1 MRKKFTFRCLRKMLF
16 GASISL
22 LQETKQRSNATISNK
37 SIMIFPVL
45 AASISL
51 VVSSFQ
57 SIRVGSACAD
67 NAMVLIP
74 YATQSCRGLIAHHSG
89 EKGKRSRKRWL
100 YSQQI
105 GNWLSKSISTPV
117 VQCPLKSCFKSCL
130 SIVWNT
136 AATNSCVPL
145 QHRETTKLNICG
157 VPLGQY
163 PGLRHLSVSR
173 SIGSHDAFKSNLTT
187 CHMNYL
193 VTGGIFK
200 WQTHCALLKTV

>member
-1 MRKKFTFRCLRKMLF
+1 MLF

-74 YATQSCRGLIAHHSG
+74 YATQSCRGLIAHHSW

-105 GNWLSKSISTPV
+105 GNWLSKSISISV
-117 VQCPLKSCFKSCL
+117 VQCPLKSAEITMTMVTKAWRGRGEWGERDGVGPGRGRSLL
-130 SIVWNT
+130 SQAMVTNAQVEHFRILKGNYISTHNT
-136 AATNSCVPL
+136 RLQRSPL
-145 QHRETTKLNICG
+145 FYTYGK
-157 VPLGQY
+157 
-163 PGLRHLSVSR
+163 
-173 SIGSHDAFKSNLTT
+173 
-187 CHMNYL
+187 
-193 VTGGIFK
+193 
-200 WQTHCALLKTV
+200 